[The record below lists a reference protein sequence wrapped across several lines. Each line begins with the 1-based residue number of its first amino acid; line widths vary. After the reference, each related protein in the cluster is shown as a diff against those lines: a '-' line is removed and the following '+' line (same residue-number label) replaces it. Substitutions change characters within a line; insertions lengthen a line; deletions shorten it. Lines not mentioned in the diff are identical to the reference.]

1 MNERADHRP
10 EEVVYQ
16 DDGAIGRY
24 ASSVPRTFVGGLEIP
39 ALTRQQIAG
48 MLLDEAI
55 LRRGRK
61 VPCLY
66 LSTANGQVI
75 SMCARDQKVHRLFQC
90 ADGINADGM
99 SVVFASRWLTNV
111 GLPERVATTDMFH
124 DAAKQAQERGASFY
138 FLGAKEDMN
147 RRAVEQIRQM
157 YPKLR
162 IAGRRNGYFSEA
174 DEPAIVAD
182 INQAQPDVLWLGL
195 GVPRQQ
201 QFAVRHRA
209 NLTGVGAIQTCGG
222 LFDFVSGKNSRAPMW
237 MQQAG
242 LEWAYRLM
250 LEPRR
255 LFLRYAFTNVHAI
268 AVMLTKTRHQ
278 GAD

>member
-1 MNERADHRP
+1 MNERADLHQTDVGIQS
-10 EEVVYQ
+10 EFAA
-16 DDGAIGRY
+16 GTY
-24 ASSVPRTFVGGLEIP
+24 ASSAPRTFVGGLEIP
-39 ALTRQQIAG
+39 ALTREQIAG
-48 MLLDEAI
+48 LLLDEAI
-55 LRRGRK
+55 GRRGRE

-75 SMCARDQKVHRLFQC
+75 SMCAKDQKVHRLFQC

-138 FLGAKEDMN
+138 FLGATEDVN
-147 RRAVEQIRQM
+147 RRAVEQLRQM
-157 YPKLR
+157 YPRLR
-162 IAGRRNGYFSEA
+162 IAGRRNGYFGET
-174 DEPAIVAD
+174 EELAIVEA
-182 INQAQPDVLWLGL
+182 INEAQPDVLWLGL

-201 QFAVRHRA
+201 EFAVRHRA
-209 NLTGVGAIQTCGG
+209 KLTGVGAIQTCGG
-222 LFDFVSGKNSRAPMW
+222 LFDFISGNNSRAPMW

-242 LEWAYRLM
+242 FEWAYRLM

-255 LFLRYAFTNVHAI
+255 LFLRYAITNVHAI
-268 AVMLTKTRHQ
+268 AVMLTRTRRR
-278 GAD
+278 GV